1 MQGGKGMNKLGYSK
15 IEILVV
21 IVLLGIVAF
30 ITINHTSYAFA
41 IDKNEAI
48 EEVEYLIEVQAEDY
62 ALANTTLFE
71 ETNTT
76 YISVDDLIEAGYL
89 AGNESGVLTDPT
101 DSSKN
106 FNDKKVKLEYD
117 EKKNNVTA
125 TVVD

>member
-1 MQGGKGMNKLGYSK
+1 MDKLGYSK

-30 ITINHTSYAFA
+30 ITINKTSYAFA
-41 IDKNEAI
+41 INDTESKK
-48 EEVEYLIEVQAEDY
+48 EVNYLIEIQAEDY
-62 ALANTTLFE
+62 ALANTSLFE

-89 AGNESGVLTDPT
+89 IGNDDGLLTDPT

-106 FNDKKVKLEYD
+106 LNDTKVKLEYNAS
-117 EKKNNVTA
+117 KNDVVA

>member
-1 MQGGKGMNKLGYSK
+1 MNKLGYSK

-30 ITINHTSYAFA
+30 ITINKTSYAFA
-41 IDKNEAI
+41 VDGTEAVNE
-48 EEVEYLIEVQAEDY
+48 VKYLIEVQAEDY
-62 ALANTTLFE
+62 ALANTSLFE
-71 ETNTT
+71 ETSTT

-89 AGNESGVLTDPT
+89 VGNENGLLTDPT

-106 FNDKKVKLEYD
+106 FNDKNIRLEYN
-117 EKKNNVTA
+117 ESENNVTA

>member
-1 MQGGKGMNKLGYSK
+1 MNKLGYSK

-62 ALANTTLFE
+62 ALPNTTLFE

>member
-1 MQGGKGMNKLGYSK
+1 MNKLGYSK

-30 ITINHTSYAFA
+30 ITINKTSYAFA
-41 IDKNEAI
+41 VGSEAI
-48 EEVEYLIEVQAEDY
+48 DEVKYLIKVQAEDY
-62 ALANTTLFE
+62 ALANTTLFD
-71 ETNTT
+71 ETATT

-89 AGNESGVLTDPT
+89 IGNDDGLLTDPT

-106 FNDKKVKLEYD
+106 LNDTKVKLEYNA
-117 EKKNNVTA
+117 EENNVTA

>member
-1 MQGGKGMNKLGYSK
+1 MNKLGYSK

-30 ITINHTSYAFA
+30 ITINHMSYAFA

>member
-48 EEVEYLIEVQAEDY
+48 EEVEYLIEVQAQDY
-62 ALANTTLFE
+62 ALANATLFE

>member
-48 EEVEYLIEVQAEDY
+48 EEVEYLIEVQAQDY

>member
-1 MQGGKGMNKLGYSK
+1 MNKLGYSK
-15 IEILVV
+15 IEILIV

-30 ITINHTSYAFA
+30 VTINKTSYAFA
-41 IDKNEAI
+41 VNENEAI
-48 EEVEYLIEVQAEDY
+48 DEVKYLIEVQAEDY
-62 ALANTTLFE
+62 AMANTTLFE

-89 AGNESGVLTDPT
+89 IADENGVITDPT
-101 DSSKN
+101 NSDKN

-117 EKKNNVTA
+117 KAKNNVTA

>member
-1 MQGGKGMNKLGYSK
+1 MNKLGYSK

-106 FNDKKVKLEYD
+106 FNDKKVKLDYD

>member
-1 MQGGKGMNKLGYSK
+1 MDKLGYSK

-30 ITINHTSYAFA
+30 ITINKTSYAFA
-41 IDKNEAI
+41 IDKNEAVD
-48 EEVEYLIEVQAEDY
+48 EVKYLIEVQAEDY

-89 AGNESGVLTDPT
+89 IGNEDGLLTDPT

-106 FNDKKVKLEYD
+106 FNDRKVKLEYD
-117 EKKNNVTA
+117 ASKNNVTA

>member
-1 MQGGKGMNKLGYSK
+1 MNKLGYSK

-48 EEVEYLIEVQAEDY
+48 EEVEYLIEVQAQDY

>member
-1 MQGGKGMNKLGYSK
+1 MNKLGYSK

-30 ITINHTSYAFA
+30 ITINKTSYAFEV
-41 IDKNEAI
+41 DEGKGV
-48 EEVEYLIEVQAEDY
+48 EEVKYLIEIQAEDY
-62 ALANTTLFE
+62 ALANTSLFE

-89 AGNESGVLTDPT
+89 AGNEEGLLTDPT
-101 DSSKN
+101 DTSKN
-106 FNDKKVKLEYD
+106 LNDKKVKLEYNAD
-117 EKKNNVTA
+117 KNNVTA

>member
-1 MQGGKGMNKLGYSK
+1 MNKLGYSK

-30 ITINHTSYAFA
+30 ITINKTSYAFA
-41 IDKNEAI
+41 VDKTEAVNE
-48 EEVEYLIEVQAEDY
+48 VKYLIEIQAEDY

-71 ETNTT
+71 DTNTT
-76 YISVDDLIEAGYL
+76 YISVEDLIEAGYL
-89 AGNESGVLTDPT
+89 IGDENGLLTDPT

-106 FNDKKVKLEYD
+106 FNNAKVRLEYN
-117 EKKNNVTA
+117 ENKNEVTA